1 LDTVAPALP
10 KLFTNIEPESRFVGP
25 SYVFAPY
32 KYSGATAVVT
42 AVPLIFTPAP
52 AAPEFEITPDTV
64 TKSIPVVGLS
74 TT

>member
-1 LDTVAPALP
+1 
-10 KLFTNIEPESRFVGP
+10 
-25 SYVFAPY
+25 VFAPY

-42 AVPLIFTPAP
+42 AVLLIFNPAP
-52 AAPEFEITPDTV
+52 AAPEFEITPDNV